1 MEKKINLDDFAKA
14 VTIDTLPEF
23 IERVSN
29 EADPKYDRREILLRM
44 AAEALE
50 LDYQEFRQKYFPE
63 PDLVMESTAQENN
76 PSLTFPDIMSGA
88 AGDFAE
94 VYSHHMEPPKH
105 FFYMAYLTCLGNVLT
120 KRLIIN
126 SEISPEPRYYIVIIG
141 ESADDR
147 KSTAINKTTAF
158 FEEAIPDFSVCN
170 GVGSA
175 EGLQNKLKK
184 SPKVVLCF
192 DEFKAFVSKC
202 KIESSI
208 LLPCVTTL
216 FESDRYEAHTAKNS
230 IIIDNASLSILSACT
245 IDTYEQIM
253 DSHFLA
259 IGFPNRLFL
268 VSGKGQRRFSFPKRI
283 PDDEKANLKKRI
295 NEVLE
300 IVGKRLE
307 LKITDAARVIYDD
320 WYMSLPQSINA
331 KRLDTYAMRFM
342 GLLAVND
349 LKKEIDEETVK
360 KAIALCDWQYTVR
373 RRYDPIDA
381 DNAMAKI
388 EEKIRRVLQ
397 TGPKTNRDLK
407 KAVNAHRCGVW
418 MYEVALSNLVKTG
431 QIRPKGK
438 KYFLTKNEVP
448 SDLPSPE

>member
-1 MEKKINLDDFAKA
+1 MMEKKINLDDFAKA

-175 EGLQNKLKK
+175 EGL
-184 SPKVVLCF
+184 
-192 DEFKAFVSKC
+192 
-202 KIESSI
+202 
-208 LLPCVTTL
+208 
-216 FESDRYEAHTAKNS
+216 
-230 IIIDNASLSILSACT
+230 
-245 IDTYEQIM
+245 
-253 DSHFLA
+253 
-259 IGFPNRLFL
+259 
-268 VSGKGQRRFSFPKRI
+268 
-283 PDDEKANLKKRI
+283 
-295 NEVLE
+295 
-300 IVGKRLE
+300 
-307 LKITDAARVIYDD
+307 
-320 WYMSLPQSINA
+320 
-331 KRLDTYAMRFM
+331 
-342 GLLAVND
+342 
-349 LKKEIDEETVK
+349 
-360 KAIALCDWQYTVR
+360 
-373 RRYDPIDA
+373 
-381 DNAMAKI
+381 
-388 EEKIRRVLQ
+388 
-397 TGPKTNRDLK
+397 
-407 KAVNAHRCGVW
+407 
-418 MYEVALSNLVKTG
+418 
-431 QIRPKGK
+431 
-438 KYFLTKNEVP
+438 
-448 SDLPSPE
+448 